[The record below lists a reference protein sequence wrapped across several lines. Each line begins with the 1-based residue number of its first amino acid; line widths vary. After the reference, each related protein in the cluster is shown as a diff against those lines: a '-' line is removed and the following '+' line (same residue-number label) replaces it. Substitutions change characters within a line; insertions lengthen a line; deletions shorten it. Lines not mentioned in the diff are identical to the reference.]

1 MAVRSARGDAPA
13 MTSSHRP
20 ASAPRS
26 PGTSPDAAPAG
37 AAQSRSLAARIGR
50 WSTQHRGK
58 AIAGWLAFVVVA
70 VAIGSFVGTV
80 NPTSDD
86 SQHGDSAKADHI
98 VSDAYPDRASET
110 VLVQAKDGGK
120 RLTAADPKFKAA
132 VEDVVAGVTG
142 KPGVGDVQS
151 PYAKGNAGHISK
163 DRRSAMVTFE
173 IAGDSDVAEKRVDA
187 VEAAVKQA
195 ATANPGVF
203 VGQFGD
209 ASADKALSKAFSD
222 DFSKA
227 GMLSVPVTLVI
238 LVLTFGALI
247 AAGVP
252 LLLGIT
258 AVFGTIGLLGPIS
271 HLFALDEF
279 INEVVL
285 LIGLAVGVDYSLF
298 YLRREREE
306 KARGHAPKDAV
317 AIAAAT
323 SGRAVLISGVT
334 VMVAMA
340 GMMFAGDSTFTALG
354 IGAILVVFVAMIG
367 SVTVIPALLSGSGKW
382 LERGRIPF
390 LGKRMAAARERDID
404 RGGRVWNAI
413 LNPVLRHPVIG
424 VVAASAVLLVM
435 ASPVLHMHTADSGT
449 EAIPRNLEVMKTYD
463 KMQAAF
469 PGGEIPADVVIKA
482 KDVTSP
488 KIQNAVRL
496 LERDAVA
503 TGKVKEPVDT
513 SMSADKTVLKVS
525 LPIVGTG
532 TDKASNEAL
541 AVLRDK
547 VVPTFGERAG
557 TKAYVTGMTAGSKD
571 FNDTMKA
578 RWPIVFGFVL
588 SLAFLLLLMT
598 FRSIVIPIKAIVLN
612 LLSVGAAYGVLT
624 WVFQDGHGEKLLGFE
639 SSGSITSW
647 LPMFL
652 FVILFGLSM
661 DYHVFILS
669 RVREAFDRGMK
680 TEDAV
685 AHGIRTTAGT
695 VTSAAIVMVAVFG
708 IFATLSYLDFK
719 MMGVG
724 LATAIL
730 IDATIVRA
738 VLLPASMKLLGDW
751 NWYLP
756 RWLEW
761 LPSLGHEAS
770 VAAPAAPAVVLP
782 AHDDDDDDDDLDA
795 DRERVAVA

>member
-1 MAVRSARGDAPA
+1 MLPV
-13 MTSSHRP
+13 MTPSNAQH
-20 ASAPRS
+20 S
-26 PGTSPDAAPAG
+26 P
-37 AAQSRSLAARIGR
+37 SLAARIGR
-50 WSTQHRGK
+50 WSTRHRGT
-58 AIAGWLAFVVVA
+58 AIVGWLAFVLA
-70 VAIGSFVGTV
+70 ALFIGSAVGTV
-80 NPTSDD
+80 HPSIDG
-86 SQHGDSAKADHI
+86 SQHGDSKTGDQI
-98 VSDAYPDRASET
+98 VNDAYPDRAGET
-110 VLVQAKDGGK
+110 VLVQAPAGSTVRARSAEFRATVD
-120 RLTAADPKFKAA
+120 
-132 VEDVVAGVTG
+132 DVVRGVA
-142 KPGVGDVQS
+142 KQPGVIEVQS
-151 PYAKGNAGHISK
+151 PYATGNGGQISK
-163 DRRSAMVTFE
+163 DGRSALVQFK
-173 IAGDSDVAEKRVDA
+173 IAGDSDLTEKRVDA
-187 VEAAVKQA
+187 VEAAVKRA
-195 ATANPGVF
+195 GERHEPLF

-209 ASADKALSKAFSD
+209 ASADKALSKAFGD
-222 DFSKA
+222 DFAKA
-227 GMLSVPVTLVI
+227 GMLSVPVTLII
-238 LVLTFGALI
+238 LVVTFGALV

-252 LLLGIT
+252 LLLGVT
-258 AVFGTIGLLGPIS
+258 AVIGTIGLLGPIS

-279 INEVVL
+279 INEIVL
-285 LIGLAVGVDYSLF
+285 LVGLAVGVDYSLF

-340 GMMFAGDSTFTALG
+340 GMIFAGDSTFTALG

-382 LERGRIPF
+382 LERGKIPF
-390 LGKRMAAARERDID
+390 LGKRMAAARARDID
-404 RGGRVWNAI
+404 SGSRGWNFV
-413 LNPVLRHPVIG
+413 LDRVLRRPVVS
-424 VVAASAVLLVM
+424 VVAATTLLLVL
-435 ASPVLHMHTADSGT
+435 AAPTLHMHTADSGT
-449 EAIPRNLEVMKTYD
+449 EAIPRNLEVMKVYD

-469 PGGEIPADVVIKA
+469 PGGEIPAGVVIKA
-482 KDVTSP
+482 QDVTTP
-488 KIQNAVRL
+488 KVARAVEAL
-496 LERDAVA
+496 KRDALA
-503 TGKVKEPVDT
+503 TGQVKEPIDV
-513 SMSADKTVLKVS
+513 SVSADKTVMDIS

-532 TDKASNEAL
+532 TDQASNDAL
-541 AVLRDK
+541 ATLRDD
-547 VVPTFGERAG
+547 VVPKFADRAG

-571 FNDTMKA
+571 FNDLMKS

-588 SLAFLLLLMT
+588 SLAFVLLLMT
-598 FRSIVIPIKAIVLN
+598 FRSIVIPIKAIALN

-639 SSGSITSW
+639 STGSITSW

-695 VTSAAIVMVAVFG
+695 VTSAAIVMVAGFG

-719 MMGVG
+719 MMGLG

-738 VLLPASMKLLGDW
+738 VLLPATMKLLGDW

-761 LPSLGHEAS
+761 LPSLGHEDFLQPPSDAERS
-770 VAAPAAPAVVLP
+770 EAAEAERE
-782 AHDDDDDDDDLDA
+782 
-795 DRERVAVA
+795 DRELVGV

>member
-1 MAVRSARGDAPA
+1 MLAD
-13 MTSSHRP
+13 MTSSP
-20 ASAPRS
+20 P
-26 PGTSPDAAPAG
+26 PTPAG
-37 AAQSRSLAARIGR
+37 QGDSPALAARIGR
-50 WSTQHRGK
+50 WSTRHRFA
-58 AIAGWLAFVVVA
+58 AIAGWLAFVA
-70 VAIGSFVGTV
+70 VALVIGSAVGTV
-80 NPTSDD
+80 HPNDD
-86 SQHGDSAKADHI
+86 NSGHGDSAKADKI
-98 VSDAYPDRASET
+98 LDDAYPDQASET
-110 VLVQAKDGGK
+110 VLVQSKGK
-120 RLTAADPKFKAA
+120 MKASDPEFRSTVAA
-132 VEDVVAGVTG
+132 VVRGVSG
-142 KPGVGDVQS
+142 KPGVVEVRS
-151 PYAKGNAGHISK
+151 PYARGADGQISA
-163 DRRSAMVTFE
+163 DGRSAMVQFK
-173 IAGDSDVAEKRVDA
+173 IDGDSSLAERRIDA
-187 VEAAVKQA
+187 VEAGVQGA
-195 ATANPGVF
+195 ARAHPKLF

-227 GMLSVPVTLVI
+227 GMLSIPVTLLI
-238 LVLTFGALI
+238 LVLTFGALV

-258 AVFGTIGLLGPIS
+258 AVVGTIGLLGPIS
-271 HLFALDEF
+271 HLVGLNEF

-285 LIGLAVGVDYSLF
+285 LVGLAVGVDYSLF

-306 KARGHAPKDAV
+306 KARGHSPKDAV

-340 GMMFAGDSTFTALG
+340 GMLLAGDSTFTALG
-354 IGAILVVFVAMIG
+354 IGAMLVVFVAMIG
-367 SVTVIPALLSGSGKW
+367 SVTVIPALLSGSGRA

-390 LGKRMAAARERDID
+390 LGKRMARSRD
-404 RGGRVWNAI
+404 RNVETGGRGWNLV
-413 LNPVLRHPVIG
+413 LNPVLRHPVVG
-424 VVAASAVLLVM
+424 VVAATTLLLVM
-435 ASPVLHMHTADSGT
+435 ASPLLKMHTADSGVS
-449 EAIPRNLEVMKTYD
+449 AIPRDLPVMKVYD

-469 PGGEIPADVVIKA
+469 PGGQIPATVVIKA
-482 KDVTSP
+482 SDVRSE
-488 KIQNAVRL
+488 KIAGAVAGL
-496 LERDAVA
+496 KRDALA
-503 TGKVKEPVDT
+503 TGQVEKPIDVRVSPNHHV
-513 SMSADKTVLKVS
+513 MSID
-525 LPIVGTG
+525 LPIVGDG
-532 TDKASNEAL
+532 NNKASNRAL
-541 AVLRDK
+541 AVLRDD
-547 VVPTFGERAG
+547 VVPKFSERAG
-557 TKAYVTGMTAGSKD
+557 AKAYVTGMTAGSKD
-571 FNDTMKA
+571 FNDLMKS

-588 SLAFLLLLMT
+588 SLAFILLLMT

-624 WVFQDGHGEKLLGFE
+624 WVFQEGHGEKLLGFK
-639 SSGSITSW
+639 STGSITSW
-647 LPMFL
+647 LPLFL

-669 RVREAFDRGMK
+669 RIREAFDRGEK

-685 AHGIRTTAGT
+685 ASGIRTTAGT
-695 VTSAAIVMVAVFG
+695 VTSAAIVMVAVFA

-761 LPSLGHEAS
+761 LPSLGHED
-770 VAAPAAPAVVLP
+770 VVGGP
-782 AHDDDDDDDDLDA
+782 RGSA
-795 DRERVAVA
+795 DRAGRVRLPSRDPEVEREPAGIA

>member
-1 MAVRSARGDAPA
+1 
-13 MTSSHRP
+13 MTSSP
-20 ASAPRS
+20 
-26 PGTSPDAAPAG
+26 APAPVPKRPGDTPAATAG
-37 AAQSRSLAARIGR
+37 APHSRSLAARIGR

-58 AIAGWLAFVVVA
+58 AIVGWLAFVL
-70 VAIGSFVGTV
+70 VAIVIGTAVGTV
-80 NPTSDD
+80 NSSDD
-86 SQHGDSAKADHI
+86 DGGHGDSATADRI
-98 VSDAYPDRASET
+98 VNGAYPDRASET
-110 VLVQAKDGGK
+110 VLVQAKSDGGK
-120 RLTAADPKFKAA
+120 QLTARDPKFKAA
-132 VEDVVAGVTG
+132 VDDVVAAVKG
-142 KPGVGDVQS
+142 KPGVVNVVS
-151 PYAKGNAGHISK
+151 PYAKGNDGQISS
-163 DRRSAMVTFE
+163 DARSAMVTFE
-173 IAGDSDVAEKRVDA
+173 IAGDDEIAEDRVDA
-187 VEAAVKQA
+187 VESAVKA
-195 ATANPGVF
+195 AGAQNPDLF

-209 ASADKALSKAFSD
+209 ASAGKALSKAFGD
-222 DFSKA
+222 DFAKA

-271 HLFALDEF
+271 HVFALDEF

-306 KARGHAPKDAV
+306 KARGHSPKDAV

-334 VMVAMA
+334 VMVAMG

-390 LGKRMAAARERDID
+390 VGRRMAAARTRDID
-404 RGGRVWNAI
+404 SGGRAWNFV
-413 LNPVLRHPVIG
+413 LDRVLRRPVLA
-424 VVAASAVLLVM
+424 VVLASAVLLAM
-435 ASPVLHMHTADSGT
+435 AAPVLHMHTADSGT
-449 EAIPRNLEVMKTYD
+449 EAIPRNLAVMKVYD

-469 PGGEIPADVVIKA
+469 PGGEIPAEVVVKA

-488 KIQNAVRL
+488 RIAGAVAQ
-496 LERDAVA
+496 LERDALA
-503 TGKVKEPVDT
+503 TGQVKKPIDT
-513 SMSADKTVLKVS
+513 SVSADKTVLQVS
-525 LPIVGTG
+525 LPIVGSG
-532 TDKASNEAL
+532 TDKASNDAL
-541 AVLRDK
+541 TTLRGD
-547 VVPTFGERAG
+547 VVPKFAERAG
-557 TKAYVTGMTAGSKD
+557 TKAYVTGTTAGSKD
-571 FNDTMKA
+571 FNDLMKS

-598 FRSIVIPIKAIVLN
+598 FRSVVIPIKAIVLN

-639 SSGSITSW
+639 STGSITSW

-695 VTSAAIVMVAVFG
+695 VTSAAVVMVAVFG
-708 IFATLSYLDFK
+708 IFATLGALIFK
-719 MMGVG
+719 QLGVG
-724 LATAIL
+724 LATAIFV
-730 IDATIVRA
+730 DATIVRA
-738 VLLPASMKLLGDW
+738 VLLPATMKLLGDR

-756 RWLEW
+756 QRL
-761 LPSLGHEAS
+761 
-770 VAAPAAPAVVLP
+770 
-782 AHDDDDDDDDLDA
+782 
-795 DRERVAVA
+795 

>member
-1 MAVRSARGDAPA
+1 MARADAGGDAGA
-13 MTSSHRP
+13 MTPSNAHH
-20 ASAPRS
+20 S
-26 PGTSPDAAPAG
+26 P
-37 AAQSRSLAARIGR
+37 SLAARIGR
-50 WSTQHRGK
+50 WSTRHRGI
-58 AIAGWLAFVVVA
+58 AIVGWLAFVLA
-70 VAIGSFVGTV
+70 ALFIGNAVGTV
-80 NPTSDD
+80 TREDD
-86 SQHGDSAKADHI
+86 GSQHGDSKTGDQITNDAFPKRAD
-98 VSDAYPDRASET
+98 ET
-110 VLVQAKDGGK
+110 VLVQAKDGTK
-120 RLTAADPKFKAA
+120 ARVTSPEFRAA
-132 VEDVVAGVTG
+132 VDDVVRGVSG
-142 KPGVGDVQS
+142 KPGVADVQS
-151 PYAKGNAGHISK
+151 PYAKGNGGQLSK
-163 DRRSAMVTFE
+163 DGRSALISFK
-173 IAGDSDVAEKRVDA
+173 INGDDDLTEKRVDA
-187 VEAAVKQA
+187 VEDAVKA
-195 ATANPGVF
+195 AGARHDDVF

-227 GMLSVPVTLVI
+227 GALSVPVTLII
-238 LVLTFGALI
+238 LVVTFGALI

-252 LLLGIT
+252 LLLGVT
-258 AVFGTIGLLGPIS
+258 AVIGTIGLLGPVS

-285 LIGLAVGVDYSLF
+285 LVGLAVGVDYSLF

-306 KARGHAPKDAV
+306 KARGHQPKDAV

-340 GMMFAGDSTFTALG
+340 GMLLAGDSTFTALG
-354 IGAILVVFVAMIG
+354 IGSILVVFVAMLG

-382 LERGRIPF
+382 LERGKIPF
-390 LGKRMAAARERDID
+390 LGKRMAAARARDVETGSRGWNFVLD
-404 RGGRVWNAI
+404 R
-413 LNPVLRHPVIG
+413 VLRRPVIA
-424 VVAASAVLLVM
+424 VVAATALLLVM

-449 EAIPRNLEVMKTYD
+449 EAISRSLPIMKVYD
-463 KMQAAF
+463 RMQAAF
-469 PGGEIPADVVIKA
+469 PGGEIPAGVVLRA
-482 KDVTSP
+482 DDVTSP
-488 KIQNAVRL
+488 KITAAVAQL
-496 LERDAVA
+496 KRDALK
-503 TGKVKEPVDT
+503 TGQVKEPIDV
-513 SMSADKTVLKVS
+513 SISADKTVMDVS

-532 TDKASNEAL
+532 TDQASNDAL
-541 AVLRDK
+541 ATLRDD
-547 VVPTFGERAG
+547 VVPAFEKQAG
-557 TKAYVTGMTAGSKD
+557 VDAYVTGMTAGSKD
-571 FNDTMKA
+571 FNDLMKA

-598 FRSIVIPIKAIVLN
+598 FRSVVIPLKAIVLN

-624 WVFQDGHGEKLLGFE
+624 WVFQDGHGESLLGFQ
-639 SSGSITSW
+639 STGSVTSW

-685 AHGIRTTAGT
+685 AHGIKTTAGT
-695 VTSAAIVMVAVFG
+695 VTSAAVVMVAVFG

-730 IDATIVRA
+730 IDATLVRA
-738 VLLPASMKLLGDW
+738 VLLPATMKLLGDW

-756 RWLEW
+756 KWLEW
-761 LPSLGHEAS
+761 LPSLGHEET
-770 VAAPAAPAVVLP
+770 VRPIAPERRVPER
-782 AHDDDDDDDDLDA
+782 DDEHEL
-795 DRERVAVA
+795 VGV

>member
-1 MAVRSARGDAPA
+1 MAPHPRPDDAPP
-13 MTSSHRP
+13 MTSSHAP
-20 ASAPRS
+20 APGPSRS
-26 PGTSPDAAPAG
+26 GDSPDARPAI
-37 AAQSRSLAARIGR
+37 AHSRSLAARIGR
-50 WSTQHRGK
+50 WSTRHRGK
-58 AIAGWLAFVVVA
+58 AIAGWLAFVLAALV
-70 VAIGSFVGTV
+70 IGNAVGTITP
-80 NPTSDD
+80 NDD
-86 SQHGDSAKADHI
+86 NSGHGDSATADRI
-98 VSDAYPDRASET
+98 VDDAYPDQASET
-110 VLVQAKDGGK
+110 VLVQGK
-120 RLTAADPKFKAA
+120 KGTTATDPAFKATVAA
-132 VEDVVAGVTG
+132 VVRGVSG
-142 KPGVGDVQS
+142 KPGVVEVQS
-151 PYAKGNAGHISK
+151 PYAKGADGQISA
-163 DRRSAMVTFE
+163 DGRSAMVQFK
-173 IAGDSDVAEKRVDA
+173 INGDSDLAEKRVDA
-187 VEAAVKQA
+187 VESAVKQA
-195 ATANPGVF
+195 AAAHPQLF

-209 ASADKALSKAFSD
+209 ASSDKALNKAFGD
-222 DFSKA
+222 DFAKA
-227 GMLSVPVTLVI
+227 GMLSIPVTLVI

-252 LLLGIT
+252 LLLGVT
-258 AVFGTIGLLGPIS
+258 AVVGTIGLLGPIS
-271 HLFALDEF
+271 HVVSLNDF

-285 LIGLAVGVDYSLF
+285 LVGLAVGVDYSLF

-306 KARGHAPKDAV
+306 KARGHSPKDAV

-340 GMMFAGDSTFTALG
+340 GMLLAGDSTFVALG
-354 IGAILVVFVAMIG
+354 IGAMLVVLVAMIG

-390 LGKRMAAARERDID
+390 LGKRMARARERDVET
-404 RGGRVWNAI
+404 GGRGWNLV
-413 LNPVLRHPVIG
+413 LNPVLRHPL
-424 VVAASAVLLVM
+424 VALVGATAVLLAM
-435 ASPVLHMHTADSGT
+435 ASPVLHMHTADSGVD
-449 EAIPRNLEVMKTYD
+449 AIPRDLPVMKVYD

-469 PGGEIPADVVIKA
+469 PGGKIPATVVIKA
-482 KDVTSP
+482 KDVRSD
-488 KIQNAVRL
+488 KITG
-496 LERDAVA
+496 AVA
-503 TGKVKEPVDT
+503 QLKKDALATGQVKQPIDISISRDNTV
-513 SMSADKTVLKVS
+513 MSID
-525 LPIVGTG
+525 LPIVGNG
-532 TDKASNEAL
+532 NNKASDGAL
-541 AVLRDK
+541 ATLRGD
-547 VVPTFGERAG
+547 VVPKFAERAG

-571 FNDTMKA
+571 FNDLMKS

-598 FRSIVIPIKAIVLN
+598 FRSIVIPLKAIVLN

-624 WVFQDGHGEKLLGFE
+624 WVFQDGHGEKLLGFR
-639 SSGSITSW
+639 STGSITSW

-669 RVREAFDRGMK
+669 RIREAFDRGMK

-695 VTSAAIVMVAVFG
+695 VTSAAIVMVAVFA

-730 IDATIVRA
+730 VDATIVRA

-761 LPSLGHEAS
+761 LPSLGHEES
-770 VAAPAAPAVVLP
+770 VAAVAGQAPMRLP
-782 AHDDDDDDDDLDA
+782 VDDHDGAEDDDR
-795 DRERVAVA
+795 DRVRQVA

>member
-1 MAVRSARGDAPA
+1 MVRPGPRGKAGR
-13 MTSSHRP
+13 MTPPP
-20 ASAPRS
+20 ASS
-26 PGTSPDAAPAG
+26 
-37 AAQSRSLAARIGR
+37 SRAVAARIGR
-50 WSTQHRGK
+50 WSTRHRTT
-58 AIAGWLAFVVVA
+58 AIVGWLAFVLVALVVGTA
-70 VAIGSFVGTV
+70 VGTV
-80 NPTSDD
+80 NPSNNDGG
-86 SQHGDSAKADHI
+86 HGDSARADRI
-98 VSDAYPDRASET
+98 VDGAYPDRASET
-110 VLVQAKDGGK
+110 VLVQAPAKSDT
-120 RLTAADPKFKAA
+120 TARDPGFRRT
-132 VEDVVAGVTG
+132 VRDVVGGVSAQ
-142 KPGVGDVQS
+142 PGVVEVES
-151 PYAKGNAGHISK
+151 PYAKGNGGQISA
-163 DRRSAMVTFE
+163 DGRSALVSFK
-173 IAGDSDVAEKRVDA
+173 INGDSTLAETRVDA
-187 VEAAVKQA
+187 VEHAVQDVA
-195 ATANPGVF
+195 GQHPSLF

-209 ASADKALSKAFSD
+209 ASADKALSESFGQ
-222 DFSKA
+222 DFQQA
-227 GMLSVPVTLVI
+227 GLLSVPVTLII

-252 LLLGIT
+252 LLLGVT
-258 AVFGTIGLLGPIS
+258 AVVGTIGLLGPIS

-279 INEVVL
+279 INEIVL
-285 LIGLAVGVDYSLF
+285 LVGLAVGVDYSLF

-340 GMMFAGDSTFTALG
+340 GMMFAGDATFTALG

-390 LGKRMAAARERDID
+390 LGKRMAAARSRDID
-404 RGGRVWNAI
+404 SGGRVWNAV
-413 LNPVLRHPVIG
+413 LDRVLRRPVL
-424 VVAASAVLLVM
+424 AAVLAAGLLLGM
-435 ASPVLHMHTADSGT
+435 ALPVLHMHTADSGT
-449 EAIPRNLEVMKTYD
+449 DALPRDLAVMKVYD
-463 KMQAAF
+463 KMQTAF
-469 PGGEIPADVVIKA
+469 PGGEIPAEVVIKA

-488 KIQNAVRL
+488 RITKAVQQ
-496 LERDAVA
+496 LEADAIA
-503 TGKVKEPVDT
+503 TGQVKQPVDV
-513 SMSADKTVLKVS
+513 SVSADKTVLSAS
-525 LPIVGTG
+525 LPIAGTG
-532 TDKASNEAL
+532 TDAASNKAL
-541 AVLRDK
+541 AVLRDD
-547 VVPTFGERAG
+547 VVPKFSHRAG

-571 FNDTMKA
+571 FNDLMKA

-588 SLAFLLLLMT
+588 SLAFVLLLLT
-598 FRSIVIPIKAIVLN
+598 FRSVVIPLKAIVLN

-624 WVFQDGHGEKLLGFE
+624 WVFQDGHGESLLGFK
-639 SSGSITSW
+639 STGSVTSW

-669 RVREAFDRGMK
+669 RIREAFDRGMK

-695 VTSAAIVMVAVFG
+695 VTSAAIVMVAVFA

-738 VLLPASMKLLGDW
+738 VLLPATMKLLGDW

-761 LPSLGHEAS
+761 LPQVGGHEGAP
-770 VAAPAAPAVVLP
+770 VANPAPVRHRAPAHREPERELEPAG
-782 AHDDDDDDDDLDA
+782 A
-795 DRERVAVA
+795 

>member
-1 MAVRSARGDAPA
+1 MLAP
-13 MTSSHRP
+13 MTSSP
-20 ASAPRS
+20 A
-26 PGTSPDAAPAG
+26 
-37 AAQSRSLAARIGR
+37 QHSRSLAARIGR
-50 WSTQHRGK
+50 WSTRNRGK
-58 AIAGWLAFVVVA
+58 AIVGWLAFVLIALV
-70 VAIGSFVGTV
+70 IGSAVGTV
-80 NPTSDD
+80 TPSDD
-86 SQHGDSAKADHI
+86 DAGHGDSATADRI
-98 VSDAYPDRASET
+98 VNHAYPDRTSET
-110 VLVQAKDGGK
+110 VLVQGKTGKGGV
-120 RLTAADPKFKAA
+120 TARDPAFRAA
-132 VEDVVAGVTG
+132 VDDVVRTVDRQPGVT
-142 KPGVGDVQS
+142 KVES
-151 PYAKGNAGHISK
+151 PFAKGNDGQVSDDA
-163 DRRSAMVTFE
+163 RSAMVTFE
-173 IAGDSDVAEKRVDA
+173 IVGDDAAAEKRIDAIEDA
-187 VEAAVKQA
+187 VKAAGA
-195 ATANPGVF
+195 RHPALF

-209 ASADKALSKAFSD
+209 ASADKALSKAFGD
-222 DFSKA
+222 DFAKA
-227 GMLSVPVTLVI
+227 GMLSLPVTLLI
-238 LVLTFGALI
+238 LVVTFGALI

-258 AVFGTIGLLGPIS
+258 AVVGTIGLLGPIS
-271 HLFALDEF
+271 HLFPLDEF
-279 INEVVL
+279 INEIVL
-285 LIGLAVGVDYSLF
+285 LVGLAVGVDYSLF

-306 KARGHAPKDAV
+306 KARGHSPKDAV

-334 VMVAMA
+334 VIVAMA
-340 GMMFAGDSTFTALG
+340 GMLLAGDSTFTALG
-354 IGAILVVFVAMIG
+354 IGAMLVVFVAMIG

-390 LGKRMAAARERDID
+390 VGKRMAAARERDID
-404 RGGRVWNAI
+404 TGGRAWNVV
-413 LNPVLRHPVIG
+413 LDGVLRRPVVS
-424 VVAASAVLLVM
+424 VVAATALLLVI
-435 ASPVLHMHTADSGT
+435 ASPTLHMHTADSGT
-449 EAIPRNLEVMKTYD
+449 EAIPRSLPIMKVYD

-469 PGGEIPADVVIKA
+469 PGGEIPAEVVIKA

-488 KIQNAVRL
+488 QITAAVQK
-496 LERDAVA
+496 LERDALA
-503 TGKVKEPVDT
+503 TGQVKRPVDT
-513 SMSADKTVLKVS
+513 SISADKTVMQIS
-525 LPIVGTG
+525 LPILGNG
-532 TDKASNEAL
+532 TDQASNDAL
-541 AVLRDK
+541 AKLRED
-547 VVPTFGERAG
+547 VVPAFAERAG

-571 FNDTMKA
+571 FNDLMKS

-588 SLAFLLLLMT
+588 SLAFILLLMT

-639 SSGSITSW
+639 STGSITSW

-669 RVREAFDRGMK
+669 RIREAFDRGME

-730 IDATIVRA
+730 IDATLVRA
-738 VLLPASMKLLGDW
+738 VLLPATMKLLGDW

-761 LPSLGHEAS
+761 LPSLGHEDTVA
-770 VAAPAAPAVVLP
+770 VAAPAPSAAER
-782 AHDDDDDDDDLDA
+782 AAARAAERDDE
-795 DRERVAVA
+795 DREPVGVA